1 MSPPRGG
8 DSWKWSET
16 ENQSKPIVS
25 ANVHSLRISSSGPPM
40 CPMWIPKVIA
50 IDSGPRALD
59 VERPGGERYQP
70 VAVAEHPGLRH
81 ADALRATGHRGLDG
95 EGAAGDDGQVLHLDL
110 QRHAHLAGAEL
121 CEQRGAH
128 RRIGQAVRHAAVQR
142 AVGVQMPGLD
152 GQLEARAA
160 VPDGL
165 RAHAEQLGER
175 PGRSRPGHYLKCGSM
190 RTSIRYGPPLASA
203 RPIAPLTS
211 PAFSTR
217 SPGTPSDLASPT

>member
-25 ANVHSLRISSSGPPM
+25 ANFHSLRISSSGPPM
-40 CPMWIPKVIA
+40 WPMWIPKVIA

-59 VERPGGERYQP
+59 VERPGGERHQP
-70 VAVAEHPGLRH
+70 VAVAVRLRFQH
-81 ADALRATGHRGLDG
+81 ADTLRLVDHGRLDG
-95 EGAAGDDGQVLHLDL
+95 DGAARHQGQVLHLDL
-110 QRHAHLAGAEL
+110 ERDAHLPRLEL
-121 CEQRGAH
+121 REQRGPH
-128 RRIGQAVRHAAVQR
+128 RGVGQAVDHPAVQR
-142 AVGVQMPGLD
+142 AGGVQVLGLD

-175 PGRSRPGHYLKCGSM
+175 PGRPRPGHYLKCGSM
-190 RTSIRYGPPLASA
+190 RTASRYGPPLAS
-203 RPIAPLTS
+203 
-211 PAFSTR
+211 
-217 SPGTPSDLASPT
+217 